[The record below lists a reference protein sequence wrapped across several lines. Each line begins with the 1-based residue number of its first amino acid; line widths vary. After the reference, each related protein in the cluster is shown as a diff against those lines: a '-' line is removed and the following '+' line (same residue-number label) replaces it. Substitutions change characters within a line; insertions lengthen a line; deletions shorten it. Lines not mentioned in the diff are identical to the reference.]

1 MLKQIKT
8 ILKTAVLIAKTS
20 PWNLPAFIGSR
31 FLEIV
36 QPFVTLFF
44 SAKILDLLTQGADRP
59 QVVQWIIAG
68 SAVTALI
75 HLTGRFFANLNS
87 VEGMDLFVKLYEEM
101 SAAMMRAD
109 YSELENGKMREK
121 YERIVRA
128 ANVYWYGPW
137 EVPGVLMNVT
147 EGLTVV
153 ISSFALAYPVFVPAE
168 GKDWWQTVLLIAL
181 IVGSATYSFFAER
194 KLYQLKEQGLEGQ
207 IHDNQVLNY
216 LDQYITADKAAK
228 DVRLYQQQNSI
239 RRFRDTFNQKMRQGV
254 GESRRRKEASNS
266 AIREMFG
273 RLISFAG
280 YLIVGI
286 RAAQGYFSIGDV
298 LLYAGAL
305 SRVSEGARMLVYSM
319 QHVAM
324 QAPHCQEFLDFVQIG
339 KKTQKKSEEVSNVKT
354 KTKTKTRT
362 TTSGSAE
369 ASVARSTPHEIRFE
383 HVSFSYPGS
392 TKPAVKDI
400 NIVIKNGEHLAIVG
414 KNGSGKSTFVKLLCR
429 MYEPQKGHIYLDGKE
444 IRSYSKE
451 EYWKILGVVFQDFAL
466 IGLPLAENIAASEEY
481 DENKVRHCLKDTGL
495 EEWVDQPKNGLNEWM
510 SASEGTAPSGG
521 EKQRLALARAQY
533 RDPFLMVLDEPTAA
547 LDPVAE
553 SKVFQKCREIAGG
566 TSAVYISHRL
576 SACRFTDRI
585 LVFDEGS
592 IVQEGSHDEL
602 AKQRGSMYAQLWQA
616 QAQYYI

>member
-1 MLKQIKT
+1 M
-8 ILKTAVLIAKTS
+8 
-20 PWNLPAFIGSR
+20 
-31 FLEIV
+31 
-36 QPFVTLFF
+36 
-44 SAKILDLLTQGADRP
+44 
-59 QVVQWIIAG
+59 
-68 SAVTALI
+68 
-75 HLTGRFFANLNS
+75 
-87 VEGMDLFVKLYEEM
+87 FVKLYEEM
-101 SAAMMRAD
+101 SAAMMHAD

-168 GKDWWQTVLLIAL
+168 GNDWWQTVLLIAL

-216 LDQYITADKAAK
+216 MDEYITADKAAK

-339 KKTQKKSEEVSNVKT
+339 KKTQKKSEEVS
-354 KTKTKTRT
+354 
-362 TTSGSAE
+362 
-369 ASVARSTPHEIRFE
+369 VARSTPHEIRFE
-383 HVSFSYPGS
+383 HVSFSYHGS
-392 TKPAVKDI
+392 TKPAVEDVSL
-400 NIVIKNGEHLAIVG
+400 VIKSGEHLAIVG

-466 IGLPLAENIAASEEY
+466 IGLPLAENIAASAQY
-481 DENKVRHCLKDTGL
+481 DEKKVRRCLKDIGL
-495 EEWVDQPKNGLNEWM
+495 EEWADQLKNGLNEWM
-510 SASEGTAPSGG
+510 SAMEGTAPSGG

-533 RDPFLMVLDEPTAA
+533 RDPSLMLLDEPTAA

-553 SKVFQKCREIAGG
+553 SEIFKKCREITGS

-576 SACRFTDRI
+576 SACRFSDRI
-585 LVFDEGS
+585 LVFDDGH
-592 IVQEGSHDEL
+592 IIQEGHHDEL
-602 AKQRGSMYAQLWQA
+602 VQQKGTVYDQLWQA
-616 QAQYYI
+616 QAQYYT

>member
-68 SAVTALI
+68 IAVTALI

-101 SAAMMRAD
+101 SAAMMHAD

-168 GKDWWQTVLLIAL
+168 GNDWWQTVLLIAL

-216 LDQYITADKAAK
+216 MDEYITADKAAK

-339 KKTQKKSEEVSNVKT
+339 KKTQKKSEEVS
-354 KTKTKTRT
+354 
-362 TTSGSAE
+362 
-369 ASVARSTPHEIRFE
+369 VARSTPHEIRFE
-383 HVSFSYPGS
+383 HVSFSYHGS
-392 TKPAVKDI
+392 TKPAVEDVSL
-400 NIVIKNGEHLAIVG
+400 VIKSGEHLAIVG

-466 IGLPLAENIAASEEY
+466 IGLPLAENIAASTQY
-481 DENKVRHCLKDTGL
+481 DEKKVRRCLKDIGL
-495 EEWVDQPKNGLNEWM
+495 EEWADQLKNGLNEWM
-510 SASEGTAPSGG
+510 SAMEGTAPSGG

-533 RDPFLMVLDEPTAA
+533 RDPSLMLLDEPTAA

-553 SKVFQKCREIAGG
+553 SEIFKKCREITGS

-576 SACRFTDRI
+576 SACRFSDRI
-585 LVFDEGS
+585 LVFDDGH
-592 IVQEGSHDEL
+592 IIQEGHHDEL
-602 AKQRGSMYAQLWQA
+602 VQQKGTVYDQLWQA
-616 QAQYYI
+616 QAQYYT